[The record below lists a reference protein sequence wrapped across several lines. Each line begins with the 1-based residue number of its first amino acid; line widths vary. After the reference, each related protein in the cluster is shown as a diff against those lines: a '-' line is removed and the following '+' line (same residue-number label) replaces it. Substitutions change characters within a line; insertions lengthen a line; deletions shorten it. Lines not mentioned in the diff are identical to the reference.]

1 MADRKKEG
9 DVFIAG
15 VHQTLVNKEDL
26 MEAIKDNMEGEAQ
39 FSVYPGRR
47 NVGDRGGKTT
57 VRAPIVD
64 LLLEEYEQGVS
75 KLQGAFAK
83 ARRNNDIRLKGMMLV
98 PLRPSMTIPR
108 EVIRQGAKDQNK
120 LNMRLEHRVV

>member
-1 MADRKKEG
+1 MAVRNKMADRKKEG

-47 NVGDRGGKTT
+47 NVEDRAGKTT

-64 LLLEEYEQGVS
+64 LLLKDCKQGVS
-75 KLQGAFAK
+75 KLQGAFAN
-83 ARRNNDIRLKGMMLV
+83 ARRNKDIRLKNMQLV
-98 PLRPSMTIPR
+98 PLRPLMTIPR
-108 EVIRQGAKDQNK
+108 ELIR
-120 LNMRLEHRVV
+120 